1 VLPVAI
7 VVVCAGTFRSGK
19 TPTPSSCVPGRR
31 MRTTRRRR
39 GGSTGG
45 VGVGRRCAA
54 GDGLRDTSP
63 VVYGGVDVQ
72 ACSEERLLLAAGEA
86 RRSGGDLGPR
96 RPQKRRFR
104 PPRRPRRRPWRAP
117 PVQKKKRPRCV
128 LMGITR

>member
-1 VLPVAI
+1 
-7 VVVCAGTFRSGK
+7 
-19 TPTPSSCVPGRR
+19 

-86 RRSGGDLGPR
+86 RRSGGTLVHGGHGNGGFVLHVDHGGGHGVHHQCRRSSGLGV
-96 RPQKRRFR
+96 F
-104 PPRRPRRRPWRAP
+104 
-117 PVQKKKRPRCV
+117 
-128 LMGITR
+128 